1 MNITIVNPSKIPAL
15 LYGGTERVIWYL
27 GKELAKLGHKLTY
40 LVATGSVCDFGDIKI
55 YNPQQPINE
64 QISET
69 TDIVH
74 FNFPVKEKILKPYIT
89 TIHGNSSLGQE
100 FDINTVFVSKNHAKR
115 HNSNSFVYNG
125 LDWDDYGKPE
135 LNNTRLY
142 FHFLANASWKVKN
155 LKGAIKIF
163 SQANEKLAVLGGN
176 RLNFKMGFRLTL
188 NPNIRFYGMVGGE
201 TKMGLLQKSKGL
213 IFPVLWDEPFGLALS
228 ESMYFGCPVFG
239 TPYGALPEIVRN
251 DTGFLS
257 DNSKDLA
264 NAIANVKTF
273 NRKIISD
280 YALETFNSKQM
291 ALEYLRKYETVLSG
305 KTLNEKK
312 PVYVE
317 ELNRKIFNF
326 S

>member
-1 MNITIVNPSKIPAL
+1 
-15 LYGGTERVIWYL
+15 
-27 GKELAKLGHKLTY
+27 GHQLTY
-40 LVATGSVCDFGDIKI
+40 LVAAGSVCDFGNVKI
-55 YNPQQPINE
+55 YNLQKPINE
-64 QISET
+64 QIPEN

-74 FNFPVKEKILKPYIT
+74 FNFPVKEKILKPNIT

-100 FDINTVFVSKNHAKR
+100 FDINTVFVSKNHAER

-135 LNNTRLY
+135 LNNTRSY
-142 FHFLANASWKVKN
+142 FHFLANASWRVKN
-155 LKGAIKIF
+155 LKGAIKIC
-163 SQANEKLAVLGGN
+163 SLANEKLAVLGGN

-213 IFPVLWDEPFGLALS
+213 VFPVLWDEPFGLALS

-257 DNSKDLA
+257 ESSNEIAKSIENVGQYNPKLISEY
-264 NAIANVKTF
+264 AIT
-273 NRKIISD
+273 
-280 YALETFNSKQM
+280 EFNSAKM
-291 ALEYLRKYETVLSG
+291 AREYLKLYEKVLAG
-305 KTLNEKK
+305 HKLNESK
-312 PVYVE
+312 PVHLPKKHRTIY
-317 ELNRKIFNF
+317 KFY
-326 S
+326 